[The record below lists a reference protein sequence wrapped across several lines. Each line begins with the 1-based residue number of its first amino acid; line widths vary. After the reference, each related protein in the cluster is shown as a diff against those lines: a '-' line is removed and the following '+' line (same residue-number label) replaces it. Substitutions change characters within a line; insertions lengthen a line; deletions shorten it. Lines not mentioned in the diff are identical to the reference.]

1 MELVGQLS
9 LTSFSPHRHATLIL
23 CIIRYGF
30 SWITMNYYSRMAQFC
45 YRLAFLSAAGTYG
58 IVVYKTWRARQKTGA
73 KQPSPIGYLAD
84 ENIQYL
90 STLYCSLS
98 AGRRSPADLF
108 Q

>member
-1 MELVGQLS
+1 MELLGQPS

-30 SWITMNYYSRMAQFC
+30 SWMTMNYYSRMAQFC

-90 STLYCSLS
+90 STYCPGLS
-98 AGRRSPADLF
+98 AGRNSLADIL

>member
-1 MELVGQLS
+1 M
-9 LTSFSPHRHATLIL
+9 
-23 CIIRYGF
+23 
-30 SWITMNYYSRMAQFC
+30 TMNYYSRMAQFC

-90 STLYCSLS
+90 STYCPGLS
-98 AGRRSPADLF
+98 AGRNSLADIL